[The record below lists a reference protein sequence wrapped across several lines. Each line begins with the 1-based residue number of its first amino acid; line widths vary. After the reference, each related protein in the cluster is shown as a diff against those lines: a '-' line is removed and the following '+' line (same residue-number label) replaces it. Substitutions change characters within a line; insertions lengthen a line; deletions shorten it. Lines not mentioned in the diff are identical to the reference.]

1 MLVPVKDSVTASVM
15 IVPPK
20 DSDMFYACPA
30 MLLVFDGEHPTLHSI
45 YETQD
50 GLTQQLG
57 GLGIVKQIF

>member
-1 MLVPVKDSVTASVM
+1 MT
-15 IVPPK
+15 VPPK

-45 YETQD
+45 YETRD

-57 GLGIVKQIF
+57 GLGIVKQKF